1 VKRLPALAFCAMVV
15 ATIFAFFLTQVLKT
29 ADPLVWG
36 SPRPVPAAFNPV
48 SGRTCPAKKR
58 GTFLNHRRTSL
69 SITLP
74 HAGTVGVYIVDNAGN
89 PVATISQGRSL
100 RRNQPSVFIWKGF
113 QNGGS
118 FAPDGT
124 YFFQLLLVNQGRTVD
139 LSQAPITVMTH
150 DPRAPATSVAT
161 TPQDSLVAAK
171 GSASATTSG
180 PAVLTPPA
188 GSVTI
193 HFKAGAY
200 RRVWIDVYRSDA
212 SGRLKRVYRFSVKP
226 TSDTAIWSGNL
237 KDGVPAPAGTYLI
250 GVSVEDLACNPG
262 RYPSTLAP
270 AAGKTPAAGVTVR
283 YLTATPP
290 LTPTMAGTRA
300 TVRVDSPTGPY
311 DWALRIAGRGR
322 VLAQGQDSPLAGTG
336 EGTLKVRLPKRN
348 AALYTLTLSAGQYS
362 AAVPLVASA
371 TGATAARARVL
382 VVLPMLTGQGQNP
395 VDDTGDGV
403 PGTLT
408 AGDRISLDR
417 PLAEN
422 LPLGFKQD
430 SALISYLSSQHDR
443 YQLTTD
449 VALAQGAGPSL
460 TGYSGAVLAA
470 TERWLPR
477 PLIPALKAFLNGGG
491 NVLSLGADALSGSSQ
506 ISGDPAHPVAS
517 APTRIP
523 ADLFGHR
530 VAVTGLTDTTPPV
543 TAFGLGQ
550 GDLFELA
557 SPDFNSTP
565 ATAGQSPALLSR
577 IWQLLAK

>member
-1 VKRLPALAFCAMVV
+1 VRRLPALAFCAMVA
-15 ATIFAFFLTQVLKT
+15 ATIFAFFLTQALKT

-36 SPRPVPAAFNPV
+36 NPRPVPAAFNPV

-58 GTFLNHRRTSL
+58 GTFLNYRRTSL

-74 HAGTVGVYIVDNAGN
+74 HAGTVGVYVVDNAGN

-100 RRNQPSVFIWKGF
+100 RRNQRSVFFWKGF

-161 TPQDSLVAAK
+161 TADDGLVAAK
-171 GSASATTSG
+171 GNGSAPTTG

-193 HFKAGAY
+193 HFKPGAY

-212 SGRLKRVYRFSVKP
+212 SGLLKRVYRFSVKP

-237 KDGVPAPAGTYLI
+237 KGGVPAPAGTYLI
-250 GVSVEDLACNPG
+250 GVTVQDLACNPG
-262 RYPSTLAP
+262 RYPSTLRP
-270 AAGKTPAAGVTVR
+270 AAGKTPGAGVTVR

-290 LTPTMAGTRA
+290 LTPTVAGSRA
-300 TVRVDSPTGPY
+300 TVQVDSPTGSY
-311 DWALRIAGRGR
+311 DWALRLVGKGR
-322 VLAQGQDSPLAGTG
+322 VLARGEGSGLASTG
-336 EGTLKVRLPKRN
+336 EGTLKVRLPKGN
-348 AALYTLTLSAGQYS
+348 AALYTLTISAGQYS

-371 TGATAARARVL
+371 TGARAARARVL
-382 VVLPMLTGQGQNP
+382 VVLPMLTWQGQNP

-403 PGTLT
+403 PDTLS
-408 AGDRISLDR
+408 AGDRISLER
-417 PLAEN
+417 PLAEY

-430 SALISYLSSQHDR
+430 SALISYLGSRHYR

-449 VALAQGAGPSL
+449 VALAQEAGPSL
-460 TGYSGAVLAA
+460 TSYSGVVLAGSE
-470 TERWLPR
+470 TWLPR
-477 PLIPALKAFLNGGG
+477 PLISALRGFLSGGG
-491 NVLSLGADALSGSSQ
+491 NVLSLGADALTGSSQ
-506 ISGDPAHPVAS
+506 ISGDPAHPAAS
-517 APTRIP
+517 RPTPIP

-530 VAVTGLTDTTPPV
+530 VAVTGITDSTPAV
-543 TAFGLGQ
+543 TAYGLGK
-550 GDLFELA
+550 GALLELA
-557 SPDFNSTP
+557 LPDFNSTL
-565 ATAGQSPALLSR
+565 AVASDSQALFSR